1 MTEHRSGHADDNF
14 PFSWGS
20 DSIFMHA
27 CLQSYGESI
36 CDTVHTFVADV
47 APESLTGLQT
57 VYLYTAGLLCDIVF
71 HIEGGPPE
79 MNGIIIFPDDIIP

>member
-1 MTEHRSGHADDNF
+1 
-14 PFSWGS
+14 
-20 DSIFMHA
+20 MHA

-71 HIEGGPPE
+71 HIEGASRDE
-79 MNGIIIFPDDIIP
+79 WNNNIS

>member
-1 MTEHRSGHADDNF
+1 
-14 PFSWGS
+14 
-20 DSIFMHA
+20 
-27 CLQSYGESI
+27 
-36 CDTVHTFVADV
+36 TFVADV

>member
-1 MTEHRSGHADDNF
+1 MTEHWSGHADDNF

-27 CLQSYGESI
+27 CLQLYGESI

-71 HIEGGPPE
+71 HIEGGLQR
-79 MNGIIIFPDDIIP
+79 

>member
-1 MTEHRSGHADDNF
+1 MTEHWSGHADDNF

-57 VYLYTAGLLCDIVF
+57 VYLYTAVNRPGNPGD
-71 HIEGGPPE
+71 
-79 MNGIIIFPDDIIP
+79 

>member
-1 MTEHRSGHADDNF
+1 TDKTLSRKPGAVH
-14 PFSWGS
+14 

>member
-1 MTEHRSGHADDNF
+1 MTEHWSGHADDNF

-36 CDTVHTFVADV
+36 C
-47 APESLTGLQT
+47 
-57 VYLYTAGLLCDIVF
+57 
-71 HIEGGPPE
+71 
-79 MNGIIIFPDDIIP
+79 